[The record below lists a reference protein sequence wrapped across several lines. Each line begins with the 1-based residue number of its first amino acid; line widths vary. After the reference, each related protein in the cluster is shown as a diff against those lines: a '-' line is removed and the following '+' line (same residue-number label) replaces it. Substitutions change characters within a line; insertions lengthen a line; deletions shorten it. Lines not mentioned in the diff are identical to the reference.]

1 MDEVINRK
9 ENELEKLNQEVVKKA
24 PHEEYETAS
33 TRRKRFT
40 AVGVIFLLVVELTIG
55 GFFSY
60 EILLENFHIRVFREY
75 EVRHSGQ
82 IQLATGVYSGET
94 DFGYFDGE
102 GKYIFNSG
110 SVYEGSWK
118 NNTINGKGN
127 LNVPIE
133 GNYEGEF
140 SNSQKNGKGTFCWD
154 DGSVYSGEWKNDK
167 MCGQGTYT
175 SFDGVIYKGTFQDNS
190 LWNGSCSFDNS
201 TGEYVLSYKDGSI
214 NSAEITFADGTI
226 YSGQCADTLSGT
238 GIMQFPIGD
247 QYNGTFDK
255 GLRCGNGVY
264 TWQSG
269 DKYDGCW
276 KNDLMSG
283 TGTYTY
289 ANGSTASGTFED
301 NLFINGTYTVTNE
314 YGTYKFT
321 ISDGEPTAVD
331 LKLTDG
337 TKYVGDMKDGKLT
350 GTAQITYSN
359 GDKYDGK
366 VSDGMKSGKGV
377 YTWSGGASYDGNW
390 KEDRME
396 GTGTYYYGSKQ
407 TGYKLSGG
415 FKNGR
420 PDGECQYYV
429 SASEHYKTD
438 WKNGSCVKVYE

>member
-1 MDEVINRK
+1 MTEFINGK
-9 ENELEKLNQEVVKKA
+9 ENELEKLNQKIVKEA
-24 PHEEYETAS
+24 PAVEYETTM

-40 AVGVIFLLVVELTIG
+40 ALGLAFLLIAELATA
-55 GFFSY
+55 GFFTY
-60 EILLENFHIRVFREY
+60 EIWLNNLHTRVFREY
-75 EVRHSGQ
+75 EIRHSGQ
-82 IQLATGVYSGET
+82 IELETGIYTGET
-94 DFGYFDGE
+94 NFGYFDGD

-110 SVYEGSWK
+110 EIYEGSWK
-118 NNTINGKGN
+118 NNTISGIGC

-133 GNYEGEF
+133 GSYEGEF
-140 SNSQKNGKGTFCWD
+140 LNSQKNGTGTFLWD
-154 DGSVYSGEWKNDK
+154 DGSIYTGEWKADQ

-175 SFDGVIYKGTFQDNS
+175 SFDNVVYKGTFQDNS
-190 LWNGSCSFDNS
+190 LWDGTCKFENN

-214 NSAEITFADGTI
+214 SNAQITFSDGTT

-238 GIMQFPIGD
+238 GTMVFPIGD
-247 QYNGTFDK
+247 QYSGAFEN

-269 DKYDGCW
+269 DRYDGGW
-276 KNDLMSG
+276 QNDLMTG

-289 ANGSTASGTFED
+289 ADGSLASGTFAE
-301 NLFINGTYTVTNE
+301 NLFTDGTYTVEND

-321 ISDGEPTAVD
+321 ITDGNPTAVN
-331 LKLTDG
+331 LELTDG
-337 TKYVGDMKDGKLT
+337 TKYVGDMTDGKLT

-359 GDKYDGK
+359 GDRYDGR

-377 YTWSGGASYDGNW
+377 YTWSGGASYDGDW

-396 GTGTYYYGSKQ
+396 GTGTYYYGSNQ
-407 TGYKLSGG
+407 TGYKLSGA

-420 PDGECQYYV
+420 PNGECQYYV

-438 WKNGSCVKVYE
+438 WSNGSCVKVYE